1 MFSRLRLATKLILS
15 ILPLLALAVAM
26 VAFFLTK
33 GQKEDI
39 RNQALKS
46 TQTYADLVRE
56 SMVQMMI
63 TQEMIDDDFLARMR
77 RVRDIRN
84 LNIHFALDSLHL
96 RARFLDTARLVRLRQ
111 REDLSRISSAD
122 ELEVMRTGISHVD
135 FHGNLLRTIIPFK
148 AEKKCQQCH
157 NVREGYV
164 LGAAEMTVSL
174 SDLMG
179 TERTNAFFTI
189 WILYAFATAV
199 LIVGVTFHIIVS
211 KRMKVLLEAAR
222 VIGTGDLSHAV
233 EADRSGDELG
243 ELASSFDRMRLQLK
257 SAQERLIHSERLSAI
272 GQMASSIIHDFRTP
286 MSTINL
292 SIDSLQRGKEITPE
306 KTTALY
312 RIIRDALRRMVTMA
326 QELLDFSRGDV
337 RLARI
342 DFSVPEFMGLLVH
355 GIEHQLEQA
364 NVKLIVE
371 EKFKGN
377 VSFDPD
383 RLHRALVNIINNA
396 QDAMPQGGTLRIA
409 TSSDNGTLCFSI
421 ADTGVGI
428 PAEIKDKI
436 FDAFVTAGKTKGTG
450 LGLAITKRIIDQ
462 HDGTIEVDT
471 ERGKGSTFRV
481 KIPLGS
487 GTSGIH

>member
-1 MFSRLRLATKLILS
+1 MFKRLRLATKLILS
-15 ILPLLALAVAM
+15 ILPLLALAVGL

-39 RNQALKS
+39 QNQAMKS

-63 TQEMIDDDFLARMR
+63 TQEKIDDDFLARLKK
-77 RVRDIRN
+77 VRDIRN
-84 LNIHFALDSLHL
+84 LSIHFTLDSLHL
-96 RARFLDTARLVRLRQ
+96 RARFLDSTRIVRLRE
-111 REDLSRISSAD
+111 REDRSRITSAD
-122 ELEVMRTGISHVD
+122 EMEVVRTGIAHVD

-148 AEKKCQQCH
+148 AEKKCLQCH
-157 NVREGYV
+157 NVREGHV

-174 SDLMG
+174 TDLIG
-179 TERTNAFFTI
+179 TEKTNAFFTI
-189 WILYAFATAV
+189 WILYAFGTAV

-222 VIGTGDLSHAV
+222 VIGTGDLNRAV
-233 EADRSGDELG
+233 AGDRSGDELG
-243 ELASSFDRMRLQLK
+243 ELASTFDRMRLQLK
-257 SAQERLIHSERLSAI
+257 SAQEKLIHSERLSAI

-337 RLARI
+337 RLAKI
-342 DFSVPEFMGLLVH
+342 EFSVDEFMGLLVH

-364 NVKLIVE
+364 NVRLVVE
-371 EKFKGN
+371 EKFKGPA
-377 VSFDPD
+377 SFDPD

-396 QDAMPQGGTLRIA
+396 QDAMPQGGALRIT
-409 TSSDNGTLCFSI
+409 TSSDAGMLCFSI
-421 ADTGVGI
+421 TDTGIGI
-428 PAEIKDKI
+428 PSEIKDKI

-462 HDGTIEVDT
+462 HEGTIEVET
-471 ERGKGSTFRV
+471 ERGKGTTFRV
-481 KIPLGS
+481 KIPLA
-487 GTSGIH
+487 